1 MVGKIK
7 IKKSAKRKS
16 LKKTNEIYWNS
27 GKVEEKLSNSREKM
41 VRSIE
46 INRNLS
52 RSYAILVKYGENP

>member
-7 IKKSAKRKS
+7 IKKKCQKKKF
-16 LKKTNEIYWNS
+16 KKTNEIYWNS

-46 INRNLS
+46 MNRNLS
-52 RSYAILVKYGENP
+52 RSYVILVKYGENP